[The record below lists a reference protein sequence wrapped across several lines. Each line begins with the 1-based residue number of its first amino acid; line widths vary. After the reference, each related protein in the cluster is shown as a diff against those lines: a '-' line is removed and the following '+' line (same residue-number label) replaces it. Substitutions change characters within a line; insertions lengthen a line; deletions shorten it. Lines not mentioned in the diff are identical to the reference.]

1 MTMRVLKSSSF
12 HFTLMIMILA
22 VVYWFHYA
30 PSMPDKIPTHF
41 NGQGSADAWSSP
53 RVFARIYWEVILGLF
68 LLFTGL
74 AVALQLVPSRLIN
87 LPRRDYWLGKK
98 RGQATRLKLGETLL
112 SFCSVTLIFFL
123 LVFHLQVRAAI
134 EESGRL
140 TGEFNWILGGYL
152 AFVGVWTGSLLWR
165 YSRAPGGE

>member
-12 HFTLMIMILA
+12 YFTLMIVILA

-41 NGQGSADAWSSP
+41 NGHGSADAWSSP
-53 RVFARIYWEVILGLF
+53 EDFARIYWEVILGLF

-74 AVALQLVPSRLIN
+74 AVALQRIPSRLIN
-87 LPRRDYWLGKK
+87 LPRRDYWLGER
-98 RGQATRLKLGETLL
+98 RGIATRLKLGETLL
-112 SFCSVTLIFFL
+112 SFCSVTIIFFL

-134 EESGRL
+134 EESERL

-152 AFVGVWTGSLLWR
+152 AFVGIWTGSILWR
-165 YSRAPGGE
+165 YSRAPGEE